1 MTFVADLEPRV
12 LWSHFDRLLAI
23 PRPSGDEAAAR
34 RYVLEVARRAGRKAV
49 ADPAGNIVVRKP
61 ASAGVAG
68 ARTVILQSHLDMVP
82 EKRPDVA
89 HDFARDAIVPR
100 REGDYVYATGTTLGA
115 DNGIGVAA
123 MLAVLEAADVTH
135 PPLDL
140 LFTVDEERGL
150 TGAGKLD
157 GTLLTGRTLLNLD
170 SEEDGYLYVGCAGGG
185 DSLITLPA
193 ATEPVPPG
201 HVAWHVV
208 VRGLRGGHS
217 GMDIV
222 LQRGNAIL
230 MLARALRAAHAAAD
244 GAWRLSS
251 LTGGGA
257 RNAIPRDAG
266 ATVTVVADR
275 REAFAR
281 ALQEEFAKAQAE
293 HRAADPAATIVVEPA
308 PPPPAVWSAAAGAT
322 LLRLLLA
329 LPNGVLAMSLDLPGL
344 VETSSNVAV
353 VRGWDAGIEIV
364 TSQRSSVGSAL
375 AAARER
381 VRAVAELAG
390 AGVAQPPAYPGWKP
404 DMASP
409 LLAMMRQLHRDVLGT
424 DPEVRAVHAG
434 LECGV
439 IGEKIP
445 GADMISFGPQIESPH
460 SPDERVHVPSV
471 ERFYGLLT
479 AALARL
485 ATAT

>member
-1 MTFVADLEPRV
+1 MTFVAELEPRV

-23 PRPSGDEAAAR
+23 PRASGDEEAAR
-34 RYVLEVARRAGRKAV
+34 RYVLEVARRAGREAV

-61 ASAGVAG
+61 ASAAAAR

-82 EKRPDVA
+82 EKRLDVT
-89 HDFARDAIVPR
+89 HDFARDPIVPR

-123 MLAVLEAADVTH
+123 MLAVLEAADLTH
-135 PPLDL
+135 PPLEL

-150 TGAGKLD
+150 KGAGKLD
-157 GTLLTGRTLLNLD
+157 GALLRGRTLLNLD
-170 SEEDGYLYVGCAGGG
+170 SEEDGFLYVGCAGGG

-193 ATEPVPPG
+193 PSEAVPPG
-201 HVAWHVV
+201 HVALHVV

-230 MLARALRAAHAAAD
+230 MLARALRAAQAAA
-244 GAWRLSS
+244 AWRLRSV
-251 LTGGGA
+251 TGGAA
-257 RNAIPRDAG
+257 RNAIPRDAA
-266 ATVTVVADR
+266 ATVTVAADGR
-275 REAFAR
+275 DAFAR
-281 ALQEEFAKAQAE
+281 ALEEEFAKARTE
-293 HRAADPAATIVVEPA
+293 HRAADPDATISLEPVST
-308 PPPPAVWSAAAGAT
+308 PPAAWSAATGVT

-353 VRGWDAGIEIV
+353 VRGRDAGIEIV

-381 VRAVAELAG
+381 VRAVGELAG
-390 AGVAQPPAYPGWKP
+390 AAVTQPPPYPGWKP
-404 DMASP
+404 DVASP
-409 LLAMMRQLHRDVLGT
+409 LLAMMRQLHREVLGT

-439 IGEKIP
+439 IGEKIA

-471 ERFYGLLT
+471 ERFYVLLQ

>member
-23 PRPSGDEAAAR
+23 PRASGNEDGAR
-34 RYVLEVARRAGRKAV
+34 RYVLDVAARAGCEANR
-49 ADPAGNIVVRKP
+49 DEAGNVVVRKP
-61 ASAGVAG
+61 ASAGAAR

-135 PPLDL
+135 PPLEL
-140 LFTVDEERGL
+140 VFTVDEERGL

-157 GTLLTGRTLLNLD
+157 GALLTGRTLLNLD
-170 SEEDGYLYVGCAGGG
+170 SEEDGFLYVGCAGGG
-185 DSLITLPA
+185 DSLLTLPA
-193 ATEPVPPG
+193 PTEPVPPG
-201 HVAWHVV
+201 HVALCVV

-230 MLARALRAAHAAAD
+230 MLARALRAAEAEVQ
-244 GAWRLSS
+244 GACRLSS
-251 LTGGGA
+251 LAGGGA
-257 RNAIPRDAG
+257 RNAIPRDAT
-266 ATVTVVADR
+266 ATVTVAADR
-275 REAFAR
+275 YHAFAR
-281 ALQEEFAKAQAE
+281 ALQGEFAKAQSE
-293 HRAADPAATIVVEPA
+293 HRAADPDAAIAVEPA
-308 PPPPAVWSAAAGAT
+308 PTPAAAWSGAAGAT

-353 VRGWDAGIEIV
+353 VRGRDAGIEIV
-364 TSQRSSVGSAL
+364 TSQRSSVVSAL
-375 AAARER
+375 AAVREQ

-390 AGVAQPPAYPGWKP
+390 ADVAQPPAYPGWRP

-409 LLAMMRQLHRDVLGT
+409 LLAMMRRLHRDVLGT

-471 ERFYGLLT
+471 ARFYDLLK

>member
-1 MTFVADLEPRV
+1 MTFVAELEPRV

-23 PRPSGDEAAAR
+23 PRASGDEEGAR
-34 RYVLEVARRAGRKAV
+34 RYVLEVARRAGREVV
-49 ADPAGNIVVRKP
+49 ADSAGNLVVRKP
-61 ASAGVAG
+61 ASAGAAH

-82 EKRPDVA
+82 EKRSDVT
-89 HDFARDAIVPR
+89 HDFARDPIVPR

-123 MLAVLEAADVTH
+123 MLAVLEAADLTH
-135 PPLDL
+135 PPLEL
-140 LFTVDEERGL
+140 FFTVDEERGL
-150 TGAGKLD
+150 KGAGKLD
-157 GTLLTGRTLLNLD
+157 GALLSGRTLLNLD
-170 SEEDGYLYVGCAGGG
+170 SEEDGFLYVGCAGGG
-185 DSLITLPA
+185 DSLIALPA
-193 ATEPVPPG
+193 PGEAVPPG
-201 HVAWHVV
+201 HVALRVMV
-208 VRGLRGGHS
+208 QGLRGGHS

-230 MLARALRAAHAAAD
+230 LLARALRAAQAVHE

-257 RNAIPRDAG
+257 RNAIPRDAT
-266 ATVTVVADR
+266 ATVTVAAER
-275 REAFAR
+275 RDAFVR
-281 ALQEEFAKAQAE
+281 ALEEEFAKARAE
-293 HRAADPAATIVVEPA
+293 HRAADPDAAIAVEPVST
-308 PPPPAVWSAAAGAT
+308 PATAWSAATGAT

-353 VRGWDAGIEIV
+353 VRGRDAGIEVV

-375 AAARER
+375 AATRER

-390 AGVAQPPAYPGWKP
+390 AAVTQPPAYPGWKP

-409 LLAMMRQLHRDVLGT
+409 LLAMMRQLHRQVLGT

-439 IGEKIP
+439 IGERIA

-471 ERFYGLLT
+471 ARFYGLLQ